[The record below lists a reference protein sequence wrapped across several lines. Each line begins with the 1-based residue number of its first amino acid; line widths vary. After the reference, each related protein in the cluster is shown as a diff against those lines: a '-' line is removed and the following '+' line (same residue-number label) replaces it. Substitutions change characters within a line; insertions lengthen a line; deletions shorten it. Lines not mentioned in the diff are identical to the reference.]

1 MLHAANEPPFFS
13 ASFPLYQM
21 MGSEPQSQ
29 VKQSPRLQAGWHL
42 RDGAGPELGSGQ
54 VSG

>member
-1 MLHAANEPPFFS
+1 MLQMSLLSSLPLS
-13 ASFPLYQM
+13 PLYQM